1 MEKKIPQKLRISI
14 LNRDNHKCLW
24 CGRSAVDGVTL
35 DVDHVIAEYWDG
47 KTEEDNL
54 GTLCSHCNR
63 AKGANY
69 YGPYLLSTIYKLN
82 KNVVEW
88 FKDEFV
94 GKNVGRTDGD
104 SYKWQIIFF
113 RNKNVAFLPQII
125 EHEYFIGGLFLE
137 TQENDDT
144 NIQIEEIKNKAL
156 LQFKDKI
163 GDYLFEN
170 KGFLEELDDKL
181 VFRERK

>member
-1 MEKKIPQKLRISI
+1 MRQITELTTEHAHVNYLKEFPMREGILTFDKSSGDMKMKILEKIRISV
-14 LNRDNHKCLW
+14 LDRDNRKCLW
-24 CGRSAVDGVTL
+24 CGRNATDSITL
-35 DVDHVIAEYWDG
+35 DVDHVLAEYWG
-47 KTEEDNL
+47 RETTYENL
-54 GTLCSHCNR
+54 GTLCSH
-63 AKGANY
+63 Y
-69 YGPYLLSTIYKLN
+69 N
-82 KNVVEW
+82 K
-88 FKDEFV
+88 
-94 GKNVGRTDGD
+94 DG
-104 SYKWQIIFF
+104 
-113 RNKNVAFLPQII
+113 VFLPQII

-181 VFRERK
+181 IFRERK

>member
-1 MEKKIPQKLRISI
+1 MNNI
-14 LNRDNHKCLW
+14 
-24 CGRSAVDGVTL
+24 
-35 DVDHVIAEYWDG
+35 
-47 KTEEDNL
+47 
-54 GTLCSHCNR
+54 
-63 AKGANY
+63 
-69 YGPYLLSTIYKLN
+69 
-82 KNVVEW
+82 
-88 FKDEFV
+88 
-94 GKNVGRTDGD
+94 GRTDGD
-104 SYKWQIIFF
+104 SHKCQIEFF

-170 KGFLEELDDKL
+170 KGFLEELDDK
-181 VFRERK
+181 

>member
-1 MEKKIPQKLRISI
+1 MRQITELTTEHAHVNYLKEFPMREGILTFDKSSGDMKMKILEKIRISV
-14 LNRDNHKCLW
+14 LDRDNRKCLW
-24 CGRSAVDGVTL
+24 CGRNATDSITL
-35 DVDHVIAEYWDG
+35 DVDHVLAEYWG
-47 KTEEDNL
+47 GETTYENL
-54 GTLCSHCNR
+54 GTLCSH
-63 AKGANY
+63 Y
-69 YGPYLLSTIYKLN
+69 N
-82 KNVVEW
+82 K
-88 FKDEFV
+88 
-94 GKNVGRTDGD
+94 DG
-104 SYKWQIIFF
+104 
-113 RNKNVAFLPQII
+113 VFLPQII